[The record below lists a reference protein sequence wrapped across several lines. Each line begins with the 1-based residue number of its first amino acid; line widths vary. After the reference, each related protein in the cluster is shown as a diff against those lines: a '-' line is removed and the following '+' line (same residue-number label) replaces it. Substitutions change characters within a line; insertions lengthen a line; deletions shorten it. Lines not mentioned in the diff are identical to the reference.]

1 MVCAWT
7 PCVASTRR
15 SAPSHAASD
24 RETSKAKPRGPGVD
38 EVEEVPA
45 VRAGAVVEQG
55 HGLGFDGDA
64 ARALD
69 GEAVEV
75 LFAAAGRD
83 RAGELHEA
91 VGEGGFAVVDVRD
104 DGEGADVL
112 EGDGEVLVG
121 GTLRGE
127 NLAIRE
133 RCRRAGLGRVRGAGR
148 RAGRGREG
156 ARRREGK
163 DAVPTREGRRRGKR
177 AERRGARAPR
187 RARRDDAR
195 VTETTTWTGGL
206 AARRGLVRQE
216 GGKGGSGAETTISLA
231 RVHKRK
237 VC

>member
-1 MVCAWT
+1 MTDAE
-7 PCVASTRR
+7 R
-15 SAPSHAASD
+15 SAHLFGDAGHVGVD
-24 RETSKAKPRGPGVD
+24 HVDFVRHGEDGEVLFEGEVKRGDGLRLDALRGVHEEERAVARGERSRDFKGEIRVARGVD

-187 RARRDDAR
+187 PR
-195 VTETTTWTGGL
+195 
-206 AARRGLVRQE
+206 
-216 GGKGGSGAETTISLA
+216 AETTRA
-231 RVHKRK
+231 
-237 VC
+237 